1 VKIEKKKYLSP
12 KIKNL
17 GNAKNIINNVFI
29 EGSGDTFPATT
40 DILTSG

>member
-1 VKIEKKKYLSP
+1 MKIKKKKYLSP

-17 GNAKNIINNVFI
+17 GSAKNIINNVFV

-40 DILTSG
+40 DILISG